1 MSRDEAL
8 VAVLNA
14 ARALR
19 TAYPLTDRHEAP
31 WAVPLLARLYG
42 AIDAVD
48 AVGDDTVT
56 TTALFWCA
64 EPSCWRQ
71 NDTAG
76 MYCYQHSREGQA
88 PQVRR
93 RDAVFEVRD
102 A

>member
-14 ARALR
+14 ARSLQQAFPPTGFLPVPRSALMQLY
-19 TAYPLTDRHEAP
+19 A
-31 WAVPLLARLYG
+31 AVA
-42 AIDAVD
+42 AVD
-48 AVGDDTVT
+48 QVGDDTVT

-76 MYCYQHSREGQA
+76 MYCYQHSREA
-88 PQVRR
+88 ALPSLRR
-93 RDAVFEVRD
+93 RAPELEVSDAP
-102 A
+102 

>member
-19 TAYPLTDRHEAP
+19 AEHRERG
-31 WAVPLLARLYG
+31 WAGVNVVAQLFA
-42 AIDAVD
+42 AVDAVD

-56 TTALFWCA
+56 TTATFWCA
-64 EPSCWRQ
+64 APECWRV

-76 MYCYQHSREGQA
+76 MYCHQHSPAAQW

-102 A
+102 G